1 MKFKAWEAKRNIER
15 QYKTA
20 LGKLN
25 KFISDLLGGL
35 DSLVEAQNT
44 LEAFSESPQ
53 LDDWANAVAKT
64 MVTHTLSETSRTWRQ
79 AAAESGQG
87 NKMYQKL
94 SAKLTNE
101 QDAVS
106 QRYWELIDE
115 NAKYI
120 KSVPKD
126 AAEKITKV
134 AAKYSIEGGR
144 NLEDNSEFK
153 ELTKGLT
160 ASHVEL
166 IATTEVSKAH
176 SALIQAQAEDGG
188 HDWCI
193 WHTSEDQRVRKSHVN
208 MDNVMFRY
216 SDKPAPEEL
225 VGEKSDGHYGPGEIF
240 RCRCY
245 AQPIIRW
252 QNVSW
257 PHNVYHDNQI
267 TMMSKTQFEQ
277 QFGKVA

>member
-1 MKFKAWEAKRNIER
+1 MKFKAWDAKRNIER

-20 LGKLN
+20 LSKLT

-35 DSLVEAQNT
+35 DSLVEAQNA
-44 LEAFSESPQ
+44 LETFSQSPQ
-53 LDDWANAVAKT
+53 LDDWAHAIAKT

-79 AAAESGQG
+79 AAAEAGQG
-87 NKMYQKL
+87 NKMYQNL
-94 SAKLTNE
+94 NAKLTNE

-106 QRYWELIDE
+106 QRYWELISD
-115 NAKYI
+115 NVKYI

-126 AAEKITKV
+126 AAEKITKA

-144 NLEDNSEFK
+144 SLEDNVEFK
-153 ELTKGLT
+153 EFTKGLT

-176 SALIQAQAEDGG
+176 SALIQARAEDTG

-193 WHTSEDQRVRKSHVN
+193 WHTSEDQRVRKSHKK
-208 MDNVMFRY
+208 MDNVLFRY

-225 VGEKSDGHYGPGEIF
+225 VGKKSDGHYGPGEIF

-252 QNVSW
+252 QDVSF
-257 PHNVYHDNQI
+257 PHNVYANGSI
-267 TMMSKTQFEQ
+267 TSMSKTQFEQ

>member
-1 MKFKAWEAKRNIER
+1 MKFKAWDAKRNIER

-20 LGKLN
+20 LSKLS
-25 KFISDLLGGL
+25 KFIFDLLGGL
-35 DSLVEAQNT
+35 DTISEAQNA
-44 LEAFSESPQ
+44 LETFSQSPQ

-64 MVTHTLSETSRTWRQ
+64 MVTHTLSETSHTWRQ
-79 AAAESGQG
+79 AAAEAGQG
-87 NKMYQKL
+87 NKMYQNLSTKL
-94 SAKLTNE
+94 ANQ
-101 QDAVS
+101 QDTVS
-106 QRYWELIDE
+106 QRYWELIGD
-115 NAKYI
+115 NVKYI

-126 AAEKITKV
+126 AAEKITKT

-144 NLEDNSEFK
+144 SLEDNAEFK
-153 ELTKGLT
+153 EFAKGLT

-176 SALIQAQAEDGG
+176 SALIQAQAEDGN

-193 WHTSEDQRVRKSHVN
+193 WHTSEDQRARKSHVK

-225 VGEKSDGHYGPGEIF
+225 VGEKSNGHYGPGEIF

-245 AQPIIRW
+245 AQVIIRW

-257 PHNVYHDNQI
+257 PHNVYANGTI
-267 TMMSKTQFEQ
+267 TSMSKTQFEKE
-277 QFGKVA
+277 FGMR